1 MGIEPMT
8 PVLPR
13 LCATAAPHG
22 QNYIAATYLFQSLF
36 NPDKG
41 SKERGYVLGGQWRIR
56 TSEAFATDLQS
67 VPVGHFGNCP
77 EYHQFVLSDRRHQ
90 L

>member
-13 LCATAAPHG
+13 LCATSAPHG
-22 QNYIAATYLFQSLF
+22 PTLPYSYTLSILKIQKIQSTY
-36 NPDKG
+36 
-41 SKERGYVLGGQWRIR
+41 VCTGGQWRIR
-56 TSEAFATDLQS
+56 TSEALAIDLQS
-67 VPVGHFGNCP
+67 IPFVHFGNCP
-77 EYHQFVLSDRRHQ
+77 GCRTRQFVLSDRRVP